1 MLEWLKRHVWKAC
14 GRQKRLQ
21 GSNPCLSAN
30 RADALIFN
38 KLDAKLDL
46 KRDKIGTSSVP
57 IFDSRIS
64 DSRLPGQE
72 PESLQIATG
81 IHVVYMLF
89 QNALGLMEFGNS
101 LLDQSFGKARV

>member
-30 RADALIFN
+30 RANALIFN
-38 KLDAKLDL
+38 ELDVKLDL
-46 KRDKIGTSSVP
+46 KRDKSGTSSVP

-64 DSRLPGQE
+64 VLCFPGRSRNP
-72 PESLQIATG
+72 LQIATG

-101 LLDQSFGKARV
+101 FLDQSFGKARV

>member
-1 MLEWLKRHVWKAC
+1 MVVKN
-14 GRQKRLQ
+14 
-21 GSNPCLSAN
+21 GSRVRIPVFPRN

-38 KLDAKLDL
+38 KLGAELSP
-46 KRDKIGTSSVP
+46 KRDKSGTSSVP

-64 DSRLPGQE
+64 VLCFPGRSRNP
-72 PESLQIATG
+72 LQIATE

-101 LLDQSFGKARV
+101 FLDQSFGKARV